1 MKNLIEMSNMKF
13 KNQALFFL
21 IIGLF
26 VNVGLQG
33 QNPVVVKID
42 VDSIQIGDAVSME
55 FIVNTTGG
63 VSIEKVSFANY
74 DSIESVV
81 RRPTTQGSEVYY
93 ADFEMQGYGAW
104 KSPGNDKNII
114 FEKTELAW
122 AIQEDNPDLQRNALT
137 FTIWNE
143 GIYLLPP
150 VQITF
155 NRGGR
160 TYTQNSNKIPLVV
173 GSPLVEA
180 ARNQQD
186 SIALSD
192 IKPIIEEPVKF
203 QDYIPYIIGV
213 ILLIHLIC
221 LIYFLMNNQQK
232 VELLPIPVMQMTS
245 HDLAANKLT
254 ILKNGQLWQ
263 QGNVK
268 EYLSKLTFIVRE
280 YLENRY
286 DIPALESTSG
296 QILQKMKS
304 VKVPQNVQMDLR
316 ELFQKSDLVKFAKAE
331 PQPDFL
337 ENSYAKAANLVRETQ
352 AGANEIW
359 VEVNKVGA
367 LRSSENSMNVV
378 EETFRV
384 TDNLEELTNPK
395 KLIYAGFG
403 ERFAARLLDF
413 FFFSILF
420 FIIIFFIA
428 WIDLKYIEGNP
439 VDSLDSVSDIAVY
452 SALGL
457 SFLLWWGYFALMEY
471 LYGATLGKLI
481 LDIRVTNLE
490 GENISLFKSTI
501 RWFGK
506 ALSESFL
513 FFANF
518 WFYFD
523 KNRMQTLYDRFSK
536 TIVIKK

>member
-1 MKNLIEMSNMKF
+1 MSFLLEISNMKF
-13 KNQALFFL
+13 KNKSIFFL

-26 VNVGLQG
+26 VSFGMQA
-33 QNPVVVKID
+33 QAPVVVQID
-42 VDSIQIGDAVSME
+42 ADSIQIGDPVSME

-81 RRPTTQGSEVYY
+81 RRPTAEGSEIFY
-93 ADFEMQGYGAW
+93 ADFEIQDYGVWESAGDA
-104 KSPGNDKNII
+104 KKPL
-114 FEKTELAW
+114 FEK
-122 AIQEDNPDLQRNALT
+122 PDLDWTAEEGNGKLQRNSLT

-173 GSPLVEA
+173 GSPLVDA
-180 ARNQQD
+180 AANQQD

-203 QDYIPYIIGV
+203 EDYIPYIIGV

-232 VELLPIPVMQMTS
+232 VELLPIPVMQTTS
-245 HDLAANKLT
+245 HHLAENKLSL
-254 ILKNGQLWQ
+254 LKNAQLWQ
-263 QGNVK
+263 QGNAK
-268 EYLSKLTFIVRE
+268 EYLSKLTFVVRE

-286 DIPALESTSG
+286 DIPALESTSA
-296 QILQKMKS
+296 QILQRIKS
-304 VKVPQNVQMDLR
+304 IGISNNLQTELR

-331 PQPDFL
+331 PKADFL
-337 ENSYAKAANLVRETQ
+337 ENSMSNANNLVRETQ

-359 VEVNKVGA
+359 VEVSKFGTLQSGDKSLEVI
-367 LRSSENSMNVV
+367 

-395 KLIYAGFG
+395 KLIYAGFW
-403 ERFAARLLDF
+403 ERFAARLLDLVF
-413 FFFSILF
+413 FAILF
-420 FIIIFFIA
+420 LPIYIGIALAKGSSFAMLIEPTEDMIYIGIGIFVI
-428 WIDLKYIEGNP
+428 
-439 VDSLDSVSDIAVY
+439 
-452 SALGL
+452 L
-457 SFLLWWGYFALMEY
+457 SWCYFALVEF
-471 LYGATLGKLI
+471 LKSATFGKMILGI
-481 LDIRVTNLE
+481 QVTNLE
-490 GENISLFKSTI
+490 GERISLLKSTV

-506 ALSESFL
+506 LLSESL
-513 FFANF
+513 LLFANF

-523 KNRMQTLYDRFSK
+523 KERIQTLYDRVSK

>member
-1 MKNLIEMSNMKF
+1 MKNLAEMSNMKF
-13 KNQALFFL
+13 NIPSLFFL
-21 IIGLF
+21 LIGLF
-26 VNVGLQG
+26 LSLGLQA
-33 QNPVVVKID
+33 QNPVVVQID
-42 VDSIQIGDAVSME
+42 ADSIQIGDPVSME
-55 FIVNTTGG
+55 FIVNTAGG
-63 VSIEKVSFANY
+63 ISIEKVSFANY

-81 RRPTTQGSEVYY
+81 RRPTAEGSEVFY
-93 ADFEMQGYGAW
+93 ADFEMLEYGAW
-104 KSPGNDKNII
+104 KSPSSNKKII
-114 FEKTELAW
+114 FEKPELNW
-122 AIQEDNPDLQRNALT
+122 TSQEGQDNLQRNAVT

-155 NRGGR
+155 NKGGR

-180 ARNQQD
+180 AMNQQD
-186 SIALSD
+186 SVALSD
-192 IKPIIEEPVKF
+192 IKPIIEEPIKLV
-203 QDYIPYIIGV
+203 DYIPYLIGV

-221 LIYFLMNNQQK
+221 LIYFLTNNQQK

-263 QGNVK
+263 QGKAK

-296 QILQKMKS
+296 QILQKIKS
-304 VKVPQNVQMDLR
+304 IGLPENLQLNLQ

-331 PQPDFL
+331 PSQDFL
-337 ENSYAKAANLVRETQ
+337 ENSYGKVANLVRETQ
-352 AGANEIW
+352 TGANEIW
-359 VEVNKVGA
+359 VEVGKVGA
-367 LRSSENSMNVV
+367 LRNSEKSMNVV

-413 FFFSILF
+413 FFFTVSFL
-420 FIIIFFIA
+420 IFFVALALFDGSTDYVSFTKNII
-428 WIDLKYIEGNP
+428 WILLG
-439 VDSLDSVSDIAVY
+439 VY
-452 SALGL
+452 FISSWL
-457 SFLLWWGYFALMEY
+457 YNALMEY
-471 LYGATLGKLI
+471 LKGATFGKMILDLQVTDMTGEKISLGEATVRWLGK
-481 LDIRVTNLE
+481 T
-490 GENISLFKSTI
+490 
-501 RWFGK
+501 
-506 ALSESFL
+506 LSESFL

-523 KNRMQTLYDRFSK
+523 KEKVQTLYDKMSK

>member
-1 MKNLIEMSNMKF
+1 MKI
-13 KNQALFFL
+13 KNKSIFFL
-21 IIGLF
+21 IISFF
-26 VNVGLQG
+26 VSFGLQA
-33 QNPVVVKID
+33 QNPVVVQID
-42 VDSIQIGDAVSME
+42 ADSIQIGDPVSME

-63 VSIEKVSFANY
+63 VSIEKISFADY

-81 RRPTTQGSEVYY
+81 RRPTADGSEVFY
-93 ADFEMQGYGAW
+93 ADFELMDYGAW
-104 KSPGNDKNII
+104 KSPADTKKNI
-114 FEKTELAW
+114 FEK
-122 AIQEDNPDLQRNALT
+122 PDLNWVTQKDVAKLQRNALT

-155 NRGGR
+155 NKGGR
-160 TYTQNSNKIPLVV
+160 TYTQYSNKIPLVV

-180 ARNQQD
+180 AANQQD

-192 IKPIIEEPVKF
+192 IKPIIEEPIKF
-203 QDYIPYIIGV
+203 EDYIPYILGV

-245 HDLAANKLT
+245 HDLAGSKLSH
-254 ILKNGQLWQ
+254 LKNAQLWQ
-263 QGNVK
+263 QGNAK

-286 DIPALESTSG
+286 DISALESTSA
-296 QILQKMKS
+296 QILRKVQS
-304 VKVPQNVQMDLR
+304 VGLNENSQLQLR

-331 PQPDFL
+331 PQREFL
-337 ENSYAKAANLVRETQ
+337 ENSLGQVSNLVRETQ

-359 VEVNKVGA
+359 VEVSKVGA
-367 LRSSENSMNVV
+367 LRSGENSMKVI

-395 KLIYAGFG
+395 KLIYAGFW
-403 ERFAARLLDF
+403 ERFAARLLD
-413 FFFSILF
+413 L
-420 FIIIFFIA
+420 
-428 WIDLKYIEGNP
+428 
-439 VDSLDSVSDIAVY
+439 V
-452 SALGL
+452 
-457 SFLLWWGYFALMEY
+457 FLLVPFFAILGGIIYAKGYSLETSKFVDNETIYIGMGIFIVLSWCYFALTEF
-471 LYGATLGKLI
+471 LKGATFGKMI
-481 LDIRVTNLE
+481 LDLQVTNLE
-490 GENISLFKSTI
+490 GEPISLLQSTA

-506 ALSESFL
+506 TLSESL
-513 FFANF
+513 LLFANF

-523 KNRMQTLYDRFSK
+523 KERVQTLYDRFSK

>member
-1 MKNLIEMSNMKF
+1 MSNMKF
-13 KNQALFFL
+13 KNYSLFFL

-26 VNVGLQG
+26 VNVSLQA
-33 QNPVVVKID
+33 QAPVVVKINA
-42 VDSIQIGDAVSME
+42 DSIQIGDAVSME
-55 FIVNTTGG
+55 FIVNTNGG
-63 VSIEKVSFANY
+63 ISIEKVSFANY

-81 RRPTTQGSEVYY
+81 RRPTTEGSEVFY

-104 KSPGNDKNII
+104 KSPGDDKKII
-114 FEKTELAW
+114 FEKPDLNWTT
-122 AIQEDNPDLQRNALT
+122 QEGNNNLQRNVLT

-180 ARNQQD
+180 AMNQQD

-263 QGNVK
+263 QGKAK

-296 QILQKMKS
+296 QILQKMKT
-304 VKVPQNVQMDLR
+304 VQLPQNVQTDLR

-337 ENSYAKAANLVRETQ
+337 ENSYAKAANLVKETQ
-352 AGANEIW
+352 TGANEIW
-359 VEVNKVGA
+359 VEVNKVSA
-367 LRSSENSMNVV
+367 LRNSENSMNVV

-413 FFFSILF
+413 FFFSIIYGSVFFLISWQGTDGGNIRDLDVIGSRIGYPVIISF
-420 FIIIFFIA
+420 FIISWLYYA
-428 WIDLKYIEGNP
+428 
-439 VDSLDSVSDIAVY
+439 
-452 SALGL
+452 
-457 SFLLWWGYFALMEY
+457 FAEFKK
-471 LYGATLGKLI
+471 GATFGKMI
-481 LDIRVTNLE
+481 LDLQVTNLE
-490 GENISLFKSTI
+490 GENISLLKSTL

-506 ALSESFL
+506 VLSESFL

>member
-1 MKNLIEMSNMKF
+1 MSNMKF
-13 KNQALFFL
+13 KNQAVFFL
-21 IIGLF
+21 LVGLF
-26 VNVGLQG
+26 LSFGLQA
-33 QNPVVVKID
+33 QKPVVVKID
-42 VDSIQIGDAVSME
+42 ADSIQIGDAVSME
-55 FIVNTTGG
+55 FIVNIAGG
-63 VSIEKVSFANY
+63 VSIKKVSFANY

-81 RRPTTQGSEVYY
+81 RRPTVDGSEIFY
-93 ADFEMQGYGAW
+93 ADFEMQGYGVW

-114 FEKTELAW
+114 FEKPDLDWTSKEG
-122 AIQEDNPDLQRNALT
+122 DNDLQRNALT

-143 GIYLLPP
+143 GIYILPP

-160 TYTQNSNKIPLVV
+160 TYKQNSNKIPLVV

-180 ARNQQD
+180 AANQQD

-192 IKPIIEEPVKF
+192 IKPIIEEPVKLA
-203 QDYIPYIIGV
+203 DYIPYIIGV

-232 VELLPIPVMQMTS
+232 TELLPIPVMQMTS
-245 HDLAANKLT
+245 HALAGNKLT

-296 QILQKMKS
+296 QILQKIKS
-304 VKVPQNVQMDLR
+304 VGLSDNIQMGLR

-331 PQPDFL
+331 PEPDFL
-337 ENSYAKAANLVRETQ
+337 ENSYRKAANLVRETQ

-359 VEVNKVGA
+359 VEVSKVDV
-367 LRSSENSMNVV
+367 LRSSENSMNIV
-378 EETFRV
+378 EQTFRV

-395 KLIYAGFG
+395 KLIYAGFW

-413 FFFSILF
+413 FFFSMLF
-420 FIIIFFIA
+420 LVFFGIVTLVKGYSLETIASPKMEMVYIGLGIFIVFS
-428 WIDLKYIEGNP
+428 W
-439 VDSLDSVSDIAVY
+439 V
-452 SALGL
+452 
-457 SFLLWWGYFALMEY
+457 YFAFAEFKK
-471 LYGATLGKLI
+471 GATFGKMI
-481 LDIRVTNLE
+481 LDLQVTNLE
-490 GENISLFKSTI
+490 GESISLLKSTL
-501 RWFGK
+501 RWFVK
-506 ALSESFL
+506 ILSESFL

-523 KNRMQTLYDRFSK
+523 KERVQTLYDKTSK